1 MRHLDLATFS
11 QNYDSK
17 IGHCV
22 ICGYACTH
30 KNYGVMCCN
39 ACSAFF
45 RRTIKD
51 KRSYVCLKGKRCR
64 IDYDNPKRT
73 CQYCRFNRCVASG
86 MAIDVVLNRYSQD
99 SLLKRIP
106 VVNSAD
112 QYRRCLTDSFNA
124 TFVNRFYAKIRC
136 GASVPQISLDGS
148 LSNTMQAMFA
158 EFDVI
163 LKYLRQTRIDQFLN
177 DEQEL
182 RQLAIRLLYPWYYV
196 HSCYSTLRNS
206 GHRKN
211 TIYFADETC
220 VQINYKSECTYI
232 QQSPVSSRI
241 RNPEIIA
248 RSLLSLHTN
257 GINSIIK
264 YSLFDMDAEDFAF
277 ISHIFALNSAI
288 QMRPDKTDL
297 QRQLDRTFRT
307 VERHYFQTYK
317 DTALRLGNLILS
329 LNEANDFIKQLE
341 EWVVLLTLNG
351 CVLTTIQKLTNS

>member
-11 QNYDSK
+11 QNCDSK
-17 IGHCV
+17 VGQCV
-22 ICGYACTH
+22 VCGYACTH

-51 KRSYVCLKGKRCR
+51 KRSYVCLRGKRCR
-64 IDYDNPKRT
+64 IDYDNPKRS

-86 MAIDVVLNRYSQD
+86 MAIDVVLSRYSD
-99 SLLKRIP
+99 HSTLERTPLA
-106 VVNSAD
+106 NSAD

-124 TFVNRFYAKIRC
+124 TFVNRFNAKIRC
-136 GASVPQISLDGS
+136 GASIPQISLDGS

-158 EFDVI
+158 EYDVI
-163 LKYLRQTRIDQFLN
+163 LKYLRQTGIDQFLSG
-177 DEQEL
+177 EQEVS
-182 RQLAIRLLYPWYYV
+182 QLAIRLLYPWYYV
-196 HSCYSTLRNS
+196 HSCYSTLRNN

-220 VQINYKSECTYI
+220 VQINYESECTYV
-232 QQSPVSSRI
+232 QRSPVSSQL

-248 RSLLSLHTN
+248 RSLLSLHTT

-264 YSLFDMDAEDFAF
+264 YSLYDMDA
-277 ISHIFALNSAI
+277 AI

-297 QRQLDRTFRT
+297 QRQLNRTFRT

-329 LNEANDFIKQLE
+329 LNEANEFISQFE

-351 CVLTTIQKLTNS
+351 CALTTIQKLTAS